1 MANRS
6 KLVADVSP
14 DERPFAAAMFT
25 YLFLV
30 TATFWILKP
39 LKKSIFIQYYDSQG
53 VTLLGWHLEAAEA
66 ELIAKLLNM
75 LVAIAAVAL
84 FTWVATR
91 LRRQVLSMAFAA
103 AFVAAFALYTLVL
116 AQPGDVTV
124 WSFYLFG
131 DLFSTIMVAAF
142 FAFLNDA
149 VAPAA
154 AKRLYG
160 PIVAGGVGGGVFGAL
175 VLSTWID
182 RLTPP
187 QWLGV
192 CCGLGSAIVVVAWL
206 AGRAFQ
212 TLPAT
217 SRSRDDLAHA
227 EPAATTRNPAIEGAA
242 LVLRSRYLLAVVAIV
257 TLYEIVSTVM
267 DFQFTST
274 VAHYFEGPAIGQHL
288 ARVFAITNVVS
299 LLVQVFV
306 TGAVM
311 SRLGIGTALLVLP
324 ATAFGASAAFLAA
337 PTLLLGS
344 LLNTADNALNYSIN
358 QSAKEALYT
367 PTTPDEKYA
376 AKAFIDMFGQRFA
389 KTIGV
394 GASLAM
400 SQWFHDFAS
409 VRWLSLVAIAVI
421 ALWTVA
427 ARYAGTTFRE
437 RTEGA
442 RSEPDEEPSPLLPGR
457 NREAHALR
465 GR

>member
-1 MANRS
+1 MPTTPM
-6 KLVADVSP
+6 KLVADLAP
-14 DERPFAAAMFT
+14 GERRFTIAMFA

-39 LKKSIFIQYYDSQG
+39 LKKALFIQYYDASG
-53 VTLLGWHLEAAEA
+53 LVLAGWHLEAAEA

-75 LVAIAAVAL
+75 LIAIVAVAL

-91 LRRQVLSMAFAA
+91 LRRQALSMAFAG
-103 AFVAAFALYTLVL
+103 AFVLAFGIYTIVL
-116 AQPGDVTV
+116 AHPGDASV

-142 FAFLNDA
+142 FAFLNDS
-149 VAPAA
+149 VSPEA

-175 VLSTWID
+175 VLSTWIE
-182 RLTPP
+182 RLSPP

-192 CCGLGSAIVVVAWL
+192 CCAMGTAIAGTAWL
-206 AGRAFQ
+206 AGRAHRA
-212 TLPAT
+212 LPAA
-217 SRSRDDLAHA
+217 SRSSER
-227 EPAATTRNPAIEGAA
+227 AAAAVRPRNPAIAGAA
-242 LVLRSRYLLAVVAIV
+242 LVLRSRYLLAIVAIV

-274 VAHYFEGPAIGQHL
+274 VAHYFEGPAIGKHL
-288 ARVFAITNVVS
+288 SRVFAITNVVS

-311 SRLGIGTALLVLP
+311 SRLGVGTALLVLP
-324 ATAFGASAAFLAA
+324 ATAFAASAAFLAA
-337 PTLLLGS
+337 PTLWLGS
-344 LLNTADNALNYSIN
+344 LLNTADNGFSYSIN

-409 VRWLSLVAIAVI
+409 VRWLSLVSIAVI
-421 ALWTVA
+421 CVWTAA
-427 ARYAGTTFRE
+427 ARAAGRTFRE
-437 RTEGA
+437 RA
-442 RSEPDEEPSPLLPGR
+442 SEPHEQPSPLLPGR
-457 NREAHALR
+457 DRDAHALR